1 MAKDFGTEDG
11 DDAGAGADAS
21 DPVPRLVRVSSRS
34 CILAIDQLMCSL
46 PRNTASG
53 GTAGCA
59 DAATDAA
66 LIARRM
72 TRATRD
78 FGATATALLSPPDQT
93 R

>member
-11 DDAGAGADAS
+11 RDAGSGTDAS
-21 DPVPRLVRVSSRS
+21 DPVARLVRVSSRS
-34 CILAIDQLMCSL
+34 CILAIDQLLSTL
-46 PRNTASG
+46 PRDTISD
-53 GTAGCA
+53 GTAGCI
-59 DAATDAA
+59 DSATDAA

-78 FGATATALLSPPDQT
+78 FGATAADLLSPPEQA